1 MTTLSEDAGEARPF
15 LGNAYLLLAF
25 ASLCW
30 SGNHI
35 VGRMIAGHVPPL
47 AVSTLRW
54 IFPTILIFLL
64 ARPYLQRDW
73 PVIRSHWP
81 ILTLL
86 ALTGGAGFGALIY
99 IGLQYTGALNVSLL
113 NSLAPVFIVA
123 AGALVFRDPFTGS
136 QAAGI
141 AVSLLGVLVI
151 VTRADL
157 QTLLTLSF
165 NVGDI
170 IVIVNMVIWAVYS
183 IFLRKKPEMHWLS
196 FMFAFAAI
204 STIATL
210 PLAVIEYMSGSRMQA
225 DWLTLGSIAFIG
237 IFPSFLA
244 FAAWIRGVGLIG
256 SNRAGPFLHLIPLY
270 SAVLA
275 VALLGESLMLYLA
288 LGFVLILTGVWL
300 AARAKDAPA
309 PS

>member
-1 MTTLSEDAGEARPF
+1 MTTLSQDAGEARPF

-123 AGALVFRDPFTGS
+123 AGALVFRDPFTVY

-151 VTRADL
+151 VTRADV

-170 IVIVNMVIWAVYS
+170 IVIVNMAIWAVYS

-196 FMFAFAAI
+196 FMFVFAAI

-210 PLAVIEYMSGSRMQA
+210 PLAVIEYLSGSRMQA

-244 FAAWIRGVGLIG
+244 FAAWICGVGLIG

-275 VALLGESLMLYLA
+275 VALLGETLMLYHA